1 MRRGTSGINA
11 VIAVDKPLGMTS
23 HDVVNRVRRA
33 LGERRVGHAG
43 TLDPDASGV
52 MVVGIGQGT
61 RLMGLMTADD
71 KRYDALVEFG
81 SETNTDD
88 AEGEVTRE
96 APVPDRLAQ
105 PEVAQVV
112 VASLVGEVDQVPPAF
127 SAISVN
133 GVRSYQSARDGENF
147 ELEPRRVRI
156 FDASLVEV
164 ASCRPVTW
172 KCSLHVSKGCY
183 VRSIARDL
191 GRSLGTAAHLC
202 GLRRT
207 VSGLVAIDDCVTLDE
222 LAEKGARLVTD
233 RCLDPA
239 HGLGLPVRRLATD
252 ELASVACGRTIA
264 AGRLSDGSIPT
275 DGQRVS
281 LVSDGLLLGVWEVT
295 RNRLKCSVNFPS
307 GVAGVRL

>member
-112 VASLVGEVDQVPPAF
+112 VASLVGEVDQVPPGF

-133 GVRSYQSARDGENF
+133 GVRSYQRARDGEDF

-156 FDASLVEV
+156 IDASLVEV
-164 ASCRPVTW
+164 ASCDPITW
-172 KCSLHVSKGCY
+172 KCSLH
-183 VRSIARDL
+183 
-191 GRSLGTAAHLC
+191 
-202 GLRRT
+202 
-207 VSGLVAIDDCVTLDE
+207 E
-222 LAEKGARLVTD
+222 LAEKGAQLVTD

-239 HGLGLPVRRLATD
+239 HGLGLPVRRLAAE
-252 ELASVACGRTIA
+252 ELASVVCGRAIA

-281 LVSDGLLLGVWEVT
+281 LVADGLLLGVWEVT
-295 RNRLKCSVNFPS
+295 RNRLRCSVNFPS
-307 GVAGVRL
+307 GVSGVRL